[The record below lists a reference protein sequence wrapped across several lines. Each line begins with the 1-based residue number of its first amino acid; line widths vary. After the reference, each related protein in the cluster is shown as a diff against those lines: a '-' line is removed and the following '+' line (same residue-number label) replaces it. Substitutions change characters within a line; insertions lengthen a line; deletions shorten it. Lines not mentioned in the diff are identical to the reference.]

1 MTTVIYHTTT
11 HLCRLTSRYRS
22 FNNLTHHLVLAA
34 LFIGLSACSGTGLNS
49 DGRGQAINELFT
61 LADQGDAQAQ
71 YALANRYADG
81 DGIQRDNVL
90 AHMWFGLAAER
101 LTSEE
106 RYEAIRARQRLDD
119 EMFRHQV
126 AESNRL
132 ARNWRLRRGRL
143 E

>member
-1 MTTVIYHTTT
+1 MTTVI
-11 HLCRLTSRYRS
+11 
-22 FNNLTHHLVLAA
+22 HHLVGAA
-34 LFIGLSACSGTGLNS
+34 VVIGLSACAGAGPNPNARRPTV
-49 DGRGQAINELFT
+49 DELFA

-101 LTSEE
+101 LTGEE

-119 EMFRHQV
+119 EMFRHQI
-126 AESNRL
+126 AESDRL
-132 ARNWRLRRGRL
+132 ARNWRARH
-143 E
+143 